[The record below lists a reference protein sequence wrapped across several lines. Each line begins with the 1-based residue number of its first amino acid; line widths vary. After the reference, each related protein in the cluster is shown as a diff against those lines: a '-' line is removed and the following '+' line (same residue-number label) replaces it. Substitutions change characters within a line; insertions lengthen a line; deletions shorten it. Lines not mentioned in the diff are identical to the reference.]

1 MKQMTFQ
8 LPMKNAMTTRLV
20 KYSLLLPIALICA
33 CSILPSSAPVN
44 IYQLPQPTFKQ
55 TTSQQVKN
63 IALRINLPNT
73 NLQINSQR
81 IIVLPEPN
89 LVSSY
94 QGSRWNDVAPNIL
107 KDRIISGFI
116 SDGRIKSVN
125 SGDSGLYADLEIDS
139 YLQSFQTE
147 YVSGSPQVVIRYE
160 AKLVNP
166 NTRKVVSSRRFEII
180 EIPAG
185 VNVPQII
192 SAFGQATDKLNNQLI
207 EWTIKN
213 VDQK

>member
-1 MKQMTFQ
+1 MTFQ

-44 IYQLPQPTFKQ
+44 IYQLPQPIFKQ

-207 EWTIKN
+207 EWTIQN

>member
-192 SAFGQATDKLNNQLI
+192 RAFGQATDKLNNQLI